1 MWSLREGTMFPI
13 TGSKEFAGLGS
24 IWLLLTCGR
33 RLMFTEVLYAL
44 GPLHVISFKFQ
55 TNVQGR
61 YFRVEE
67 IEVHRVL
74 TGLPK
79 VI

>member
-1 MWSLREGTMFPI
+1 
-13 TGSKEFAGLGS
+13 
-24 IWLLLTCGR
+24 
-33 RLMFTEVLYAL
+33 MFTEVLYAL
-44 GPLHVISFKFQ
+44 GPLHIISFKFQ

-67 IEVHRVL
+67 IEVHRDL